1 MTMTKTA
8 LITGAAGGL
17 GAALADRMVE
27 DGYRVALLD
36 RDGAAIK
43 DKARSLPGTL
53 AFAADV
59 TDEAQIDAVVA
70 MVAEA
75 FDGAP
80 DVLVN
85 NAGIV
90 RFGDILEQ
98 SVSDFRQVV
107 DVNLVGTYIMSRAV
121 GRLMVARGSGAI
133 INITSLNAVAPSPDA
148 GAYPASKAAVA
159 VLTQHLALALGPRGV
174 RVNAIAPGFIDAGM
188 SAPIY
193 TDQRIRDARG
203 ATVPAG
209 RIGTADDVANAVLF
223 LASDRA
229 GYIMGQHL
237 MVDGGVSFSLKLQM
251 PRKAPTARR

>member
-1 MTMTKTA
+1 MMTKTA

-17 GAALADRMVE
+17 GATLASRMAE

-43 DKARSLPGTL
+43 DTARSLPGAL

-70 MVAEA
+70 KIAAA
-75 FDGAP
+75 FGSAP

-133 INITSLNAVAPSPDA
+133 VNIT
-148 GAYPASKAAVA
+148 
-159 VLTQHLALALGPRGV
+159 
-174 RVNAIAPGFIDAGM
+174 
-188 SAPIY
+188 
-193 TDQRIRDARG
+193 
-203 ATVPAG
+203 
-209 RIGTADDVANAVLF
+209 
-223 LASDRA
+223 
-229 GYIMGQHL
+229 
-237 MVDGGVSFSLKLQM
+237 
-251 PRKAPTARR
+251 

>member
-1 MTMTKTA
+1 MTKTA
-8 LITGAAGGL
+8 LITGAGGGL
-17 GAALADRMVE
+17 GAALARRMAE
-27 DGYRVALLD
+27 AGYRVALLD
-36 RDGAAIK
+36 RDDAAIRET
-43 DKARSLPGTL
+43 ARSIPGAL
-53 AFAADV
+53 SFAADV

-70 MVAEA
+70 TVAEA
-75 FDGAP
+75 FGTAP

-98 SVSDFRQVV
+98 SVSDFRRVV

-121 GRLMVARGSGAI
+121 GRLMVARGSGVI

-174 RVNAIAPGFIDAGM
+174 RVNAVAPGFIDAGM

-193 TDQRIRDARG
+193 ADPQVRDTRG

-209 RIGTADDVANAVLF
+209 RIGTADDVADAVLF

-251 PRKAPTARR
+251 PRKAPTVRS